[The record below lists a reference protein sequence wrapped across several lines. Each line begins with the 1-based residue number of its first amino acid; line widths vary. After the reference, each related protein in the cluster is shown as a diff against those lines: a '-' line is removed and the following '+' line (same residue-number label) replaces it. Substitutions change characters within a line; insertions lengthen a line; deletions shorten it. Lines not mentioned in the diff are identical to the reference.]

1 MNFEAIP
8 VSEDSSTLNEA
19 INPSDHQTEKSPI
32 TNNSFRISGGNRI
45 EIPQFLNAQK
55 PLGEK
60 YKILNYMFCL
70 FLCSDPRSR
79 VSSIK
84 GSDLDIYY
92 KMKSSYIS
100 DYNQG
105 NSEHEKS
112 LSFLYLSALK
122 CEYKDNLISDEWK
135 TIGFETNNPRN
146 EFKEGGYFS
155 LLFITYFI
163 KRYREEYQLIVN
175 ENNNNPN
182 NKFNVVQCSIAVC
195 FYAKLALDII
205 DNNGDEYRNRLE
217 IKVISINQF
226 LNLTFFQSRDQN
238 YLFDI
243 IANVVL
249 NSRER
254 VSNIQNTSQ
263 TNFNLLYKNSFNDIF
278 YSELNISPDITSEE
292 NSIESFD

>member
-1 MNFEAIP
+1 MRTN
-8 VSEDSSTLNEA
+8 TLGT
-19 INPSDHQTEKSPI
+19 I
-32 TNNSFRISGGNRI
+32 
-45 EIPQFLNAQK
+45 FL
-55 PLGEK
+55 G
-60 YKILNYMFCL
+60 
-70 FLCSDPRSR
+70 
-79 VSSIK
+79 
-84 GSDLDIYY
+84 
-92 KMKSSYIS
+92 
-100 DYNQG
+100 
-105 NSEHEKS
+105 
-112 LSFLYLSALK
+112 
-122 CEYKDNLISDEWK
+122 
-135 TIGFETNNPRN
+135 
-146 EFKEGGYFS
+146 
-155 LLFITYFI
+155 
-163 KRYREEYQLIVN
+163 N
-175 ENNNNPN
+175 ENWN
-182 NKFNVVQCSIAVC
+182 FNVVQCSIAVC